1 MSIAPHT
8 DSQNVGLKA
17 ATSYPVKE
25 LGIKY
30 ATTNTPY
37 GEEIAFFISFFLALS
52 AVGIWGYGIYFT
64 WQEGNVFT
72 SDAEAVGYAAA
83 GFVAIFISFFVVRFI
98 LLLILMPGNNI
109 QPVPDEQDSIAS
121 VKATRITALGF
132 ISIFFYK
139 LFGKKRELQQKRSAA
154 PAQKKTTTS
163 VEEIDELINTIE

>member
-30 ATTNTPY
+30 ATTNTKY
-37 GEEIAFFISFFLALS
+37 GVEIAVFTSFFLAFS
-52 AVGIWGYGIYFT
+52 AVGFWTFLIYYS
-64 WQEGNVFT
+64 WESGDVFN
-72 SDAEAVGYAAA
+72 SDAEAIGFVAA
-83 GFVAIFISFFVVRFI
+83 GYVAIFISFFVVRFI
-98 LLLILMPGNNI
+98 LLLILMPGNNV
-109 QPVPDEQDSIAS
+109 QDVPDEQDSIAS

-154 PAQKKTTTS
+154 PAQKKTA
-163 VEEIDELINTIE
+163 EEIDELINTIE